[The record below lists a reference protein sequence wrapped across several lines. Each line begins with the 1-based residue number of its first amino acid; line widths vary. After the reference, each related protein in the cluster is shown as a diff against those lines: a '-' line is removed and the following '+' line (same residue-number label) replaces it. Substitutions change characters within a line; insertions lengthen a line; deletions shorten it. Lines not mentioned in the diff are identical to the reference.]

1 MLRNPFSPARTAGS
15 DGKPAEKEGVYS
27 FVLFVAGDSV
37 RSSQAE
43 QNLRRMAD
51 ARLGAPY
58 ELVVVDVTADPERAE
73 RERILT
79 TPTVLKTS
87 PGTPRKVT
95 GDLSDIDK
103 VMLALALPEQ
113 S

>member
-1 MLRNPFSPARTAGS
+1 MAIRRKTSPKHETAT
-15 DGKPAEKEGVYS
+15 VYS
-27 FVLFVAGDSV
+27 FVLFVAGNST

-51 ARLGAPY
+51 ERLVGGY
-58 ELVVVDVTADPERAE
+58 ELLVVDITLDPERAE

-79 TPTVLKTS
+79 TPTVLKS
-87 PGTPRKVT
+87 GPGAPRKAT

-103 VMLALALPEQ
+103 VMFALALPN
-113 S
+113 